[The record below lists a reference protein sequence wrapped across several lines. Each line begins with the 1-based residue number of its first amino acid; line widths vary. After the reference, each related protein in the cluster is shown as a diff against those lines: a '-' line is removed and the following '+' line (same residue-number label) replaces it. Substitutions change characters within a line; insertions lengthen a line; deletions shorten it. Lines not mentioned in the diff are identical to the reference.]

1 MTSEYW
7 EVAEWLN
14 AADCKSAPFGVRGF
28 ESLPPN
34 KTPQHSS
41 MLGTLKNSERQGGNL
56 EIAVGFR
63 RSGG

>member
-1 MTSEYW
+1 
-7 EVAEWLN
+7 
-14 AADCKSAPFGVRGF
+14 
-28 ESLPPN
+28 
-34 KTPQHSS
+34 